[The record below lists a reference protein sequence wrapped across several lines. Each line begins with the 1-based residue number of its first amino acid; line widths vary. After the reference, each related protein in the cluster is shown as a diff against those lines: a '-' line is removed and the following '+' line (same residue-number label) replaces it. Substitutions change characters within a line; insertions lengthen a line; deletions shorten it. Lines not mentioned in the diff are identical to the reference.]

1 MAVAAETLPFQ
12 QTYSPEKPKESIY
25 IAADHVP
32 ELSFV
37 RQRAR
42 QEAAAIRE
50 NYRQLLIDGAFDSVP
65 LDVDAL
71 GTARRAVEAAHTYG
85 TDSEQYRER
94 LSGLWLDSKRLL
106 AEAYRKNTYEYFPPA
121 PQHYHEE
128 TGAFFSHGQSVLEI
142 TRLGLSPVTDTEEAD
157 RRVND
162 WVEART
168 HAAMH
173 RLIGRAGLSHT
184 VRIRTISEC
193 SDTAISKYKSGV
205 KEGYY
210 GYVPE
215 IEKLMIRDFVFNAE
229 TGERFEEL
237 VGLSGLHITHEVI
250 LDALRRR
257 GANSGGD
264 KTWLHGTQLIVED
277 DLFEFVAL
285 LDSVASEHSGQE
297 IYMGEPLPSGQTKSY
312 ETVRAEAVARQAQL
326 DAEASLL
333 ADYVLQLELNQT
345 DRWVAVKMVENFV
358 KKRLLQIAAKEPSR
372 AAEMFDAR
380 TAAGLQEVAYLN
392 SLGRTSEAQIRFNE
406 VEAQAPAPGYC
417 GAGSCGLEG
426 VDKQSLE
433 GRELGAFLKA
443 GWKDEIVK
451 DKERSCK
458 NCGRKSVYYAYN
470 SRKVNKGCTS
480 CKAFESKGT

>member
-1 MAVAAETLPFQ
+1 MAVAAETLPFE
-12 QTYSPEKPKESIY
+12 QTYSLEKPKQPMY

-32 ELSFV
+32 ELGFV

-42 QEAAAIRE
+42 QEAATTRE
-50 NYRQLLIDGAFDSVP
+50 NYRQLLIDGKFDSVP

-71 GTARRAVEAAHTYG
+71 GTARKAVEAARVYG
-85 TDSEQYRER
+85 ADSEPHRER
-94 LSGLWLDSKRLL
+94 LSGLWLDCKRLL

-121 PQHYHEE
+121 PQRYDEE
-128 TGAFFSHGQSVLEI
+128 TGTFFSHGQSVLEM
-142 TRLGLSPVTDTEEAD
+142 TKLGLSPITDAEEAD

-168 HAAMH
+168 HIAMH
-173 RLIGRAGLSHT
+173 QLIGRVGLSHT
-184 VRIRTISEC
+184 VRVRTISEC
-193 SDTAISKYKSGV
+193 SDTAINKYKSGA
-205 KEGYY
+205 KGGYY
-210 GYVPE
+210 GYVPD

-237 VGLSGLHITHEVI
+237 VGISGLHINHEVI
-250 LDALRRR
+250 VDALRRR
-257 GANSGGD
+257 GVVSGGD
-264 KTWLHGTQLIVED
+264 KTQLHGTQLIAED

-297 IYMGEPLPSGQTKSY
+297 IYMGEPLTPGQTKRY

-333 ADYVLQLELNQT
+333 ADYVLRLELQQT
-345 DRWVAVKMVENFV
+345 DRWIAVKMIEDFV
-358 KKRLLQIAAKEPSR
+358 KRRLLQIAAKDPSR
-372 AAEMFDAR
+372 AAEMFDAP

-392 SLGRTSEAQIRFNE
+392 AAGLTREAQLRFME

-426 VDKQSLE
+426 VDKESLE
-433 GRELGAFLKA
+433 GRELGTFLRA

-458 NCGRKSVYYAYN
+458 SCGRKSVYYAYN
-470 SRKVNKGCTS
+470 SKKVNKGCTS
-480 CKAFESKGT
+480 CGALKRT